1 MIKNNETY
9 GEITTLGQTQLLSL
23 IKKDIP
29 KNTIGKF
36 LDIGCG
42 YGKTV
47 QFIAEHTN
55 MQCIGVEIDK
65 RKLDIASKII
75 WTNKPENIVIMHVDI
90 QKRFDL
96 VSDADI
102 IFMNSVTWQRD
113 LVSKIIDKSN
123 GIVVYNRI
131 DIYPKNI
138 EKEKIKLD
146 CNWSKFPQSFYKLN
160 TKVI

>member
-29 KNTIGKF
+29 KKTIGKF

-65 RKLDIASKII
+65 RKIDIASRII
-75 WTNKPENIVIMHVDI
+75 WTNKPENIVIMNVDI

-102 IFMNSVTWQRD
+102 IFMNSVTWPTD

-123 GIVVYNRI
+123 GIVIYNRI

-138 EKEKIKLD
+138 KKEKIKLD